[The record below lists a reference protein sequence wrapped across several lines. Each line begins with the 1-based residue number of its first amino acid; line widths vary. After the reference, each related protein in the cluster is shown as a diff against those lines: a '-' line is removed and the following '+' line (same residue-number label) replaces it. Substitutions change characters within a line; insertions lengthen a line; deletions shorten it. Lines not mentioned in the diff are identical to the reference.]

1 MRTICIP
8 IDKRN
13 ECREK
18 GGNGIGNDGDPM
30 YSLTASMGGHFEPAV
45 CLWEK
50 DDGDSGNDRQCDTEC
65 GSGFHADLEVR

>member
-1 MRTICIP
+1 MKTICIP

-30 YSLTASMGGHFEPAV
+30 FSLTASMGGHFEPAV
-45 CLWEK
+45 CLWEEENGEA
-50 DDGDSGNDRQCDTEC
+50 DHIHLGQPEC
-65 GSGFHADLEVR
+65 MDMGGGLN